1 MKWESYYVKNCP
13 GWLWFCCLGHPH
25 TLTKCMINI
34 AAMGIKIIKRSDITL
49 KIPYT
54 RYYAVRSLQLI
65 TEGYFMVTIL
75 KIEQPLNTE

>member
-1 MKWESYYVKNCP
+1 MKVVANYVKNCP

-34 AAMGIKIIKRSDITL
+34 AAMGIKMNKCSDIAL
-49 KIPYT
+49 KTPYT
-54 RYYAVRSLQLI
+54 RYDAVRSPQLI

-75 KIEQPLNTE
+75 KIEQPLNNE